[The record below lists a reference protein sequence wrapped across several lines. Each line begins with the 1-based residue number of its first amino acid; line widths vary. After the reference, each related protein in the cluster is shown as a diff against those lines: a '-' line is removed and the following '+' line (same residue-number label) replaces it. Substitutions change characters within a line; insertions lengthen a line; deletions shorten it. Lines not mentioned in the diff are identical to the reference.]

1 MKHTRIEGHWGYV
14 KDENGAILNTN
25 KEEIEAAQRRK
36 AERKKQ
42 ENEIYELKNEVD
54 DIKKML
60 TQIVE
65 KLNG

>member
-1 MKHTRIEGHWGYV
+1 MKHTKIEGHWGYV

-25 KEEIEAAQRRK
+25 KEEIKAAQRRK
-36 AERKKQ
+36 AQRLSQ
-42 ENEIYELKNEVD
+42 EKELSELKDEVG